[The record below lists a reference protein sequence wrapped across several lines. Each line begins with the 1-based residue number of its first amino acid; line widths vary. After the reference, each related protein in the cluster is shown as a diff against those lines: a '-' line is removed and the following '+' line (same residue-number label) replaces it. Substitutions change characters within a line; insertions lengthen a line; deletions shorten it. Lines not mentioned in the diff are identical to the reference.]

1 MYLSLNNGR
10 LVVIDI
16 SNGKPIDV
24 IKIDNERI
32 SRPYAINND
41 MFIVKDNAIIKLN

>member
-10 LVVIDI
+10 LVVIDT
-16 SNGKPIDV
+16 SSGKPVDI
-24 IKIDNERI
+24 IKIDNEKI
-32 SRPYAINND
+32 SRPYIVNND